1 MIDTLLI
8 SDALNVLRPG
18 AEYTVRADGDSY
30 TLDWQ
35 DGTAQPT
42 PAEINAAII
51 DAKWNRARR
60 RRDVLLSGCDWT
72 AVSDNQL
79 TAAQHTAWETYRQ
92 ALRDIT
98 TQADPDNVTWPV
110 EPTP

>member
-1 MIDTLLI
+1 MTDTLLI
-8 SDALNVLRPG
+8 SDALNVIRPG

-35 DGTAQPT
+35 DETAQPT
-42 PAEINAAII
+42 PAEIDAAIGE
-51 DAKWNRARR
+51 AKWNRARR
-60 RRDVLLSGCDWT
+60 RRDLLLSGCDWT

-79 TAAQHTAWETYRQ
+79 TDAERDAWQTYRQ

-98 TQADPDNVTWPV
+98 TQADPDAVTWPV